1 MKQVLINVI
10 KFLFFLGLGV
20 LILYLVYQNQ
30 DAAYREDC
38 ALKGVPA
45 AECSLL
51 QKVINDFGH
60 VNYWWI
66 LAVLGVYSISNL
78 SRATRWNM
86 LLRALGYKPKL
97 INAFITIIIGYFANL
112 GLPRMGEVVRAGV
125 MARYE
130 RMAIEKVMG
139 TIVVDRV
146 MDVISILFITAL
158 AFLLQFETI
167 WAFVDEQ
174 VSLTERF
181 GGVGNLLIVLSVSF
195 AAFAALIYIF
205 RKKLMRTPLFRKIAA
220 IAGGFWEGIQTVRQ
234 LDRPWWFVIHS
245 INVWLMFFFM
255 TYLLFWAFPPTA
267 GLPVIAVLVVFVF
280 GTWGV
285 VIPSPG
291 GMGTYHFL
299 AQLALSIYGVSG
311 DDGFSWANISF
322 FSVQIGSNIVGGLLG
337 FIILPII
344 NRHTHSSA
352 SVSTT

>member
-1 MKQVLINVI
+1 MKQGFINVL
-10 KFLFFLGLGV
+10 KFLVFLGLGV

-30 DAAYREDC
+30 DTAYREDC
-38 ALKGVPA
+38 ALKGIPA
-45 AECSLL
+45 ADCSLF
-51 QKVINDFGH
+51 QKVVNDFGQ
-60 VNYWWI
+60 VNYWLI

-78 SRATRWNM
+78 SRAVRWNM

-97 INAFITIIIGYFANL
+97 ANAFITIIIGYFANL

-130 RMAIEKVMG
+130 RMAVEKVIG

-146 MDVISILFITAL
+146 MDVISILIITAL

-174 VSLTERF
+174 VSLSARF
-181 GGVGNLLIVLSVSF
+181 GGVGNLLIVLF
-195 AAFAALIYIF
+195 GAFALASTLVYVF
-205 RKKLMRTPLFRKIAA
+205 RQRLMRTTLFRKIAA
-220 IAGGFWEGIQTVRQ
+220 IASGFWEGIKTIRQ
-234 LDRPWWFVIHS
+234 LDRPWWFVLHS
-245 INVWLMFFFM
+245 INVWLMFFTM
-255 TYLLFWAFPPTA
+255 TYILFWAFPPTA

-280 GTWGV
+280 GAWGV

-311 DDGFSWANISF
+311 EDGFSWANISF
-322 FSVQIGSNIVGGLLG
+322 FSVQIGSNIIGGLLG

-344 NRHTHSSA
+344 NKHTSS
-352 SVSTT
+352 SPTVSTS